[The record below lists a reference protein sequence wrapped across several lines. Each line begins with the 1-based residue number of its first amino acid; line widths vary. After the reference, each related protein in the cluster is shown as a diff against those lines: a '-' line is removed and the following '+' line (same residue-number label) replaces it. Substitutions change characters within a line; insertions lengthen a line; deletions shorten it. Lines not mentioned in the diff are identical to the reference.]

1 MRTLCCPVGY
11 CKIPV
16 CLADNRKL
24 WGNYMERLKNYC
36 EDICLIDG
44 LQTLIISPSKY
55 DDILKDSILL
65 KYLKKSDADLLP
77 LIKTAKK
84 VGTDKIYL
92 AFVNLPV
99 KTEKFQWVPLYCYR
113 NGNQFYHVHYR
124 NTWMCKACKNMI
136 NMSIVM
142 PMVEADTTI
151 YHWCENKYPDIPLI
165 FQKVKCPKCG
175 RLLQNH
181 LIIIE

>member
-175 RLLQNH
+175 RLLQHH